1 MLATRLAGSWHMLGR
16 NLIGIRT
23 RSYCVAMH
31 ILILLVSKLVPAIFH
46 DLIDVVLSIS
56 VVVKVII

>member
-1 MLATRLAGSWHMLGR
+1 
-16 NLIGIRT
+16 
-23 RSYCVAMH
+23 MH
-31 ILILLVSKLVPAIFH
+31 ILILIVSKLVSAIFH